1 MGNDEAMRKASAALR
16 EKSKWSSLKS
26 PEAAAGGAAT
36 PTKKAPEKP
45 KAKKAKKAAKSP
57 PVKSVQGA
65 GVTPKESDVLF
76 GRGGGTN
83 RHPVSD
89 VVDAKCL
96 DLIPRHCNIADIPYA
111 AV

>member
-57 PVKSVQGA
+57 PVKSAQGA
-65 GVTPKESDVLF
+65 GVTPKESDGKLA
-76 GRGGGTN
+76 
-83 RHPVSD
+83 P
-89 VVDAKCL
+89 
-96 DLIPRHCNIADIPYA
+96 A
-111 AV
+111 ATTCIL